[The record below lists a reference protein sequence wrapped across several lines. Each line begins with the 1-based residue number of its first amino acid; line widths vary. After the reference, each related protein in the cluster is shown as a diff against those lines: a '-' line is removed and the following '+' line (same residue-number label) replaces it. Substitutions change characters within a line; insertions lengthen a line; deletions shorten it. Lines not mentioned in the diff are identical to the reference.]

1 VAVDPRRPRVVVVGA
16 NDYCSAITTGD
27 AWVGFYRSTDGGR
40 TWTDG
45 LVPGYP
51 TDSSSAGFASPTRG
65 LCSAAADPSMAFDN
79 QGRLFYGFIC
89 FDRSEDPGGGEG
101 LVRSSTFV
109 ARYGDH
115 GSRYVGTTLVA
126 RGTPDRNE
134 DKINLTVD
142 RSGGRFDGRVYA
154 AWVELA
160 EPTDEGVPQDPMLF
174 SRSSDH
180 GATFGRP
187 IPVSTLVHPRFPDLA
202 VGPDGT
208 VYVAFRSGNTLWVG
222 RSTNGGRS
230 FDVPAQVA
238 AGIVPFDSS
247 HFSAGSG
254 EDCGIGPFRCKS
266 GLIFSR
272 FDTQAAVTADESGVH
287 VVWNERVGTG
297 QSKLMVRSSPD
308 GSVWS
313 EPRQIDTVSVGHQY
327 FPDIAAGGGVI
338 TVVFQDSRRDPSY
351 SPTLPPGVTR
361 NGKNPGG
368 AVDVFVAQ
376 SRDGGATWV
385 ERRITTRRSNF
396 NYLVPG
402 LAPFWGDYI
411 YVSAVRRTVHV
422 AWTDSRDLV
431 PEPERRRSF
440 RTYLPCPDEP
450 FINDPCL
457 SQGGSDQ
464 NIYSARL

>member
-1 VAVDPRRPRVVVVGA
+1 VVVVGA
-16 NDYCSAITTGD
+16 NDYCTAMTTGD
-27 AWVGFYRSTDGGR
+27 AWVGFYRSADGGR

-51 TDSSSAGFASPTRG
+51 TDSSAAGLASPARG
-65 LCSAAADPSMAFDN
+65 LCTAASDPSMSFDG

-89 FDRSEDPGGGEG
+89 FNRSQGEDRGEG

-115 GSRYVGTTLVA
+115 GSRYVGTALVA

-134 DKINLTVD
+134 DKINLAVD

-154 AWVELA
+154 AWVQIA
-160 EPTDEGVPQDPMLF
+160 GPTDEGVPQDPMLF
-174 SRSSDH
+174 ARSSNH
-180 GATFGRP
+180 GASFADP
-187 IPVSTLVHPRFPDLA
+187 IPVSTLVHSRFPDLA

-222 RSTNGGRS
+222 RSTDGGRS
-230 FDVPAQVA
+230 FQVPVQVA

-247 HFSAGSG
+247 HFSGGSG
-254 EDCGIGPFRCKS
+254 SDCGVGLFRCHSK
-266 GLIFSR
+266 LIFSR
-272 FDTQAAVTADESGVH
+272 FDTQAAVAADRSGIH
-287 VVWNERVGTG
+287 VVWNERVGNG
-297 QSKLMVRSSPD
+297 QSKLMIRSSAD
-308 GSVWS
+308 GTVWS
-313 EPRQIDTVSVGHQY
+313 EPHQIDAVPTGHQY
-327 FPDIAAGGGVI
+327 VPDIAAGGGVI

-351 SPTLPPGVTR
+351 APTLPPGVTK

-368 AVDVFVAQ
+368 AVDIYVAQ
-376 SRDGGATWV
+376 SRDGGATWT

-402 LAPFWGDYI
+402 RLPFWGDYI
-411 YVSAVRRTVHV
+411 YVSSVGGAVHV
-422 AWTDSRDLV
+422 AWTDSRNV
-431 PEPERRRSF
+431 VTTRRSSF
-440 RTYLPCPDEP
+440 RTYLPCPDDP
-450 FINDPCL
+450 YIDDPCL

-464 NIYSARL
+464 NIYAARL